1 MAKKILVFNGVNDS
15 AIKEL
20 QAAGYEVVANA
31 QTSDQDFAPD
41 PDVVGILLMMFKIDG
56 AVMDRFPNL
65 KVIARHGVGY
75 DNVDL
80 AAAKERGIVVAN
92 TPGANATAVA
102 ETAVALMLM
111 AGRLYDTDKR
121 GITDE
126 KAKAYASTHPGM
138 QVSNKVVGILGF
150 GHIGRTVAE
159 LLTGFGVE
167 VLAYARHDKDVPNG
181 RMASLDEI
189 FEKADFV
196 VSTLPATEKTTKLV
210 NEAAF
215 KKMKQTAVLV
225 NVGRGPVVDEAALI
239 IALKAGEIAGAG
251 LDVVEKEPISPS
263 NELLSLENTYVLP
276 HVAGGSRE
284 AKKAIAKT
292 AAENILDVLAGKGT
306 KNQVN
311 E

>member
-1 MAKKILVFNGVNDS
+1 MTKKILVFDGVNES
-15 AIKEL
+15 AIQKL
-20 QAAGYEVVANA
+20 QQAGYEVVVNSQTKNA
-31 QTSDQDFAPD
+31 DFAAD
-41 PDVVGILLMMFKIDG
+41 PDVVGILLMMYKIDG
-56 AVMDRFPNL
+56 TVMDRFPSL

-80 AAAKERGIVVAN
+80 DAAKDRGIVVAN

-121 GITDE
+121 GITDD
-126 KAKAYASTHPGM
+126 KAKAYGASHPGM
-138 QVSNKVVGILGF
+138 QVSKKVVGILGF
-150 GHIGRTVAE
+150 GHIGRTIAE
-159 LLTGFGVE
+159 LLTGLGVE

-196 VSTLPATEKTTKLV
+196 VSTLPATPQTTKLI

-215 KKMKQTAVLV
+215 KKMKQSAVLV

-239 IALKAGEIAGAG
+239 IALKAGEIASAG

-284 AKKAIAKT
+284 AKKAIAET
-292 AAENILDVLAGKGT
+292 AAQNIIDVLAGQGT
-306 KNQVN
+306 KDQVN
-311 E
+311 